1 MQGIKPETLSD
12 EEFMRYA
19 YLQGLGKLDETWVK
33 QFYDRLQRA
42 MDDKASAEEL
52 EEAYE
57 QGYEEG
63 RVNGYS
69 EGYDEALSE

>member
-33 QFYDRLQRA
+33 QMYDRLQR
-42 MDDKASAEEL
+42 MM
-52 EEAYE
+52 
-57 QGYEEG
+57 
-63 RVNGYS
+63 
-69 EGYDEALSE
+69 DEADAVNEAEYRDKVINGDYNRGYRDGFEASQPK